1 MKPIHR
7 AICSNA
13 RTVLWES
20 TLKRKSWHSLVATV
34 VLLLSVGC
42 SAPIESVPVGDEE
55 VGPEASETTTQV
67 PPEPT
72 GASQGDGSVSSDLT
86 FTVMEYRLYCALID
100 TPRSISEGEA
110 LRSIGKQYGI
120 PPEEVRRAAAKVQET
135 LVRNGWFG
143 TPESE
148 IRHASD
154 WQREQP

>member
-42 SAPIESVPVGDEE
+42 SAPMESVPVGDEE

-67 PPEPT
+67 AQSRLVP
-72 GASQGDGSVSSDLT
+72 LK
-86 FTVMEYRLYCALID
+86 VMA
-100 TPRSISEGEA
+100 RSPVI
-110 LRSIGKQYGI
+110 
-120 PPEEVRRAAAKVQET
+120 
-135 LVRNGWFG
+135 
-143 TPESE
+143 
-148 IRHASD
+148 
-154 WQREQP
+154 